1 MTQHDKDAHSKKDD
15 GEFHAAWAKA
25 WSHFSPESGVLAW
38 LDWSLHLASSPAK
51 LNDLIKLGDDHA
63 RHLSNLIMQSCI
75 NVAQGDPLP
84 QLPITPNQRL
94 TDPAWDEFPY
104 SLFREAFQ
112 LQSSW
117 WAEATQGIWG
127 VDPKSQRIVEFATKQ
142 WLDAI
147 SPFNVGLLNPV
158 VQERTRAENG
168 ANLLRGLSNLMDDFN
183 RSVSGGLPP
192 GAENFQVGRDVAVS
206 PGKVVLRNRLIEL
219 IQYEPT
225 TEKVNSEPLLIVP
238 AWIMKYYILD
248 LSPRNSLIRY
258 LVGQGFTVFCISWRN
273 PSSEDRELSMEDYQV
288 LGIQA
293 ALSAINAIVPKRQVH
308 AAGYCLGG
316 TLLSIAA
323 AAMSRDGDTR
333 LASLTLLAAQT
344 DFSEPGELG
353 LFISEGQLA
362 LLEAHMAVAGYL
374 DARQMSGAFQM
385 LRSYELV
392 WSRIVNEYML
402 GDRRPM
408 NDLMAWN
415 ADTTNMPARM
425 HSEYLRRLYLNNDL
439 SGGRYLVDGR
449 PVSLGDINL
458 PTFCVG
464 TTSDHVAPW
473 QSVYKLH
480 LFSQAEITF
489 VLTNGGHNA
498 GIVSEPGRPRREYLI
513 HRRLARTPYQAPDE
527 WRQIA
532 QSRTGS
538 WWPAWVD
545 WLNSQGGTPVKPP
558 RIGTVGKGYRPCGD
572 APGNYVKE
580 RASEVEHPK
589 GYGANDVSAFSEP
602 PHS

>member
-1 MTQHDKDAHSKKDD
+1 MAQNDKDAHSKKDD

-25 WSHFSPESGVLAW
+25 WSNFSPESGLLAW
-38 LDWSLHLASSPAK
+38 MDWSLHLASSPAK
-51 LNDLIKLGDDHA
+51 LNDLIKLGDDQT
-63 RHLSNLIMQSCI
+63 RHLSDLIMQSCI
-75 NVAQGDPLP
+75 HVAQGDPLP
-84 QLPITPNQRL
+84 QLPISKNQRL
-94 TDPAWDEFPY
+94 TDPAWNEFPY

-127 VDPKSQRIVEFATKQ
+127 VDPKSQRIVEFTTKQ
-142 WLDAI
+142 WLDAL
-147 SPFNVGLLNPV
+147 SPFNVGFLNPV

-323 AAMSRDGDTR
+323 AAM
-333 LASLTLLAAQT
+333 
-344 DFSEPGELG
+344 
-353 LFISEGQLA
+353 
-362 LLEAHMAVAGYL
+362 
-374 DARQMSGAFQM
+374 
-385 LRSYELV
+385 
-392 WSRIVNEYML
+392 
-402 GDRRPM
+402 
-408 NDLMAWN
+408 
-415 ADTTNMPARM
+415 
-425 HSEYLRRLYLNNDL
+425 
-439 SGGRYLVDGR
+439 
-449 PVSLGDINL
+449 
-458 PTFCVG
+458 
-464 TTSDHVAPW
+464 
-473 QSVYKLH
+473 
-480 LFSQAEITF
+480 
-489 VLTNGGHNA
+489 
-498 GIVSEPGRPRREYLI
+498 
-513 HRRLARTPYQAPDE
+513 
-527 WRQIA
+527 
-532 QSRTGS
+532 
-538 WWPAWVD
+538 
-545 WLNSQGGTPVKPP
+545 
-558 RIGTVGKGYRPCGD
+558 
-572 APGNYVKE
+572 
-580 RASEVEHPK
+580 
-589 GYGANDVSAFSEP
+589 
-602 PHS
+602 